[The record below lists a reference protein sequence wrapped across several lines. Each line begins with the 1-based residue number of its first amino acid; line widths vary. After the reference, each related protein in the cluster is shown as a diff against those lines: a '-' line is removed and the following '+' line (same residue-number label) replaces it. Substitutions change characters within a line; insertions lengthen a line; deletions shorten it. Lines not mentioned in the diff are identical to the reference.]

1 MSNKIKNYS
10 EIGRIAYRMRFFG
23 KIIVTTNGS
32 FDVLHAAH
40 VRLLERARQ
49 EGDGLIVLLN
59 SNDSVRRA
67 KGDKRPIFNQKER
80 AYMLSGLS
88 CVDYVTIF
96 DEDKP
101 LSILKTI
108 QPHIYV
114 KGGSYVPE
122 WVREEQNL
130 VESWG
135 GRLKCFDLEKGYS
148 STNIIDKIM
157 ERYNGKED

>member
-80 AYMLSGLS
+80 AYMLSGL
-88 CVDYVTIF
+88 
-96 DEDKP
+96 E
-101 LSILKTI
+101 
-108 QPHIYV
+108 
-114 KGGSYVPE
+114 SYT
-122 WVREEQNL
+122 QN
-130 VESWG
+130 S
-135 GRLKCFDLEKGYS
+135 
-148 STNIIDKIM
+148 
-157 ERYNGKED
+157 